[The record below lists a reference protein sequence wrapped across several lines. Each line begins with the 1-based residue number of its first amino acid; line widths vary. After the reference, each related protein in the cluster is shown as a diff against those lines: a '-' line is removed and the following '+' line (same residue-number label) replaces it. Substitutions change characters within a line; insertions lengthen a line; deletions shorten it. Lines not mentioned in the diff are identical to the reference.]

1 MQRSAMQCNAM
12 QCNEDVSRNAC
23 GMLQASCGAIGLR
36 LDILLISHCWHLLGK
51 CSPLLT
57 AKVAIGAG

>member
-1 MQRSAMQCNAM
+1 M